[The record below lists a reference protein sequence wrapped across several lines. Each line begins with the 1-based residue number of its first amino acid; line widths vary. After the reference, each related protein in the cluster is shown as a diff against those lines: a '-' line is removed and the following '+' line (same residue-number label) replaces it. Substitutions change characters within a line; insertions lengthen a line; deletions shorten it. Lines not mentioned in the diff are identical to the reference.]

1 MNPPLPREQLLAAHC
16 QPMDASARMDD
27 AAIDA
32 QLGVLPGWMHAQGSL
47 HRIYAFDNYYQTL
60 AFVNALAWVVHRE
73 DHHPDLLVQYNRC
86 TVAFNTHSAGGIT
99 RNDFI
104 CAAKADAVYAQGRD

>member
-1 MNPPLPREQLLAAHC
+1 MTRDDLLGAHCAPLDPSHCLEGDALAAHL
-16 QPMDASARMDD
+16 
-27 AAIDA
+27 
-32 QLGVLPGWMHAQGSL
+32 QLLDGWQVQDGAL
-47 HRIYAFDNYYQTL
+47 RKTFTFANYYQTL

-86 TVAFNTHSAGGIT
+86 TVAFYTHSAGGIT

-104 CAAKADAVYAQGRD
+104 CAAKTDAVHAQGAAR

>member
-1 MNPPLPREQLLAAHC
+1 MTLDDLLNAHCTPLDPSHRLQGDALASYLQLLE
-16 QPMDASARMDD
+16 
-27 AAIDA
+27 
-32 QLGVLPGWMHAQGSL
+32 GWQHADGSI
-47 HRIYAFDNYYQTL
+47 RKTFAFGNYYQTL

-104 CAAKADAVYAQGRD
+104 CAAKVDAVYAQGTAR

>member
-1 MNPPLPREQLLAAHC
+1 MTLDDLLQAHC
-16 QPMDASARMDD
+16 TPLHPSHRLEGDALAPYLRLFD
-27 AAIDA
+27 
-32 QLGVLPGWMHAQGSL
+32 GWRIEDGSL
-47 HRIYAFDNYYQTL
+47 RKTFAFDNYYQTL

-86 TVAFNTHSAGGIT
+86 AVAFNTHSAGGIT

-104 CAAKADAVYAQGRD
+104 CAAKTDAVYAQGAAR

>member
-1 MNPPLPREQLLAAHC
+1 MTLQDLLNDHCRELGPGQRLHT
-16 QPMDASARMDD
+16 
-27 AAIDA
+27 AAIAPYLALLD
-32 QLGVLPGWMHAQGSL
+32 GWRVEDGSL
-47 HRIYAFDNYYQTL
+47 RKTYTFGNYYQTL

-86 TVAFNTHSAGGIT
+86 SVAFNTHSAGGIT

-104 CAAKADAVYAQGRD
+104 CAAKADAVYAQGVAR

>member
-1 MNPPLPREQLLAAHC
+1 MTIDDLRNAHC
-16 QPMDASARMDD
+16 TPLDASHRLEGEALASYLQRLD
-27 AAIDA
+27 
-32 QLGVLPGWMHAQGSL
+32 GWTFENGSI
-47 HRIYAFDNYYQTL
+47 RKTFSFGNYYQTL

-86 TVAFNTHSAGGIT
+86 SVAFNTHSAGGIT

-104 CAAKADAVYAQGRD
+104 CAAKADAVYAQGVAR

>member
-1 MNPPLPREQLLAAHC
+1 MTRDDLLRAHCAPLDPSHRLEDDALSSHLQLL
-16 QPMDASARMDD
+16 D
-27 AAIDA
+27 
-32 QLGVLPGWMHAQGSL
+32 GWKVEDGAL
-47 HRIYAFDNYYQTL
+47 RKTFTFANYYQTL

-86 TVAFNTHSAGGIT
+86 TVAFQTHSAGGIT

-104 CAAKADAVYAQGRD
+104 CAAKTDAVHAQGAAR